1 MNKKRK
7 EKQSENVHSQLK
19 KFKPL
24 TIEAVPL
31 EEGNEKPGQFSP
43 RTLKTLHPL
52 LPRPPFYML
61 MVAPSGVGK
70 TTLLM
75 NMICRE
81 EYYGKKF
88 EKDHIIV
95 WCGTKD
101 LDPIWNSPWLQEAI
115 DPDNIFSDFSQDQLQ
130 QVVDQIKE
138 ERSQNDKRPYLLIFD
153 DMITEGI
160 CSNVPWM
167 VGMLEKLSMWG
178 RHVGI
183 STIVLSQKYNMISRK
198 IRLRDTV
205 DWIIFKTSKQEEK
218 EIAVEQSARMTEQEF
233 ISLYQHATAEPF
245 SFLHISGATQ
255 DPAEKYRKRFESF
268 LKASVSEPSDDLN
281 TGEDDL

>member
-1 MNKKRK
+1 MKRSSKKDT
-7 EKQSENVHSQLK
+7 QQTPK
-19 KFKPL
+19 KFKSL

-31 EEGNEKPGQFSP
+31 SEGMEKPGQFSP
-43 RTLKTLHPL
+43 RTLNNLHPL

-88 EKDHIIV
+88 ESDHIIV

-101 LDPIWNSPWLQEAI
+101 LDPIWSSPWIQQTIEE
-115 DPDNIFSDFSQDQLQ
+115 DNIFGDFSQEQLQ
-130 QVVDQIKE
+130 QVVDQIKN
-138 ERSQNDKRPYLLIFD
+138 EREKKDNRPYLLIFD

-198 IRLRDTV
+198 IRLRDTI

-218 EIAVEQSARMTEQEF
+218 EIAIEQSARMSEAEF
-233 ISLYQHATAEPF
+233 ITLYQHATAEPF
-245 SFLHISGATQ
+245 SFLHISGSTQ
-255 DPAEKYRKRFESF
+255 DPAEKYRKRFESYMRPSI
-268 LKASVSEPSDDLN
+268 ANDNAEQDDSESEN
-281 TGEDDL
+281 